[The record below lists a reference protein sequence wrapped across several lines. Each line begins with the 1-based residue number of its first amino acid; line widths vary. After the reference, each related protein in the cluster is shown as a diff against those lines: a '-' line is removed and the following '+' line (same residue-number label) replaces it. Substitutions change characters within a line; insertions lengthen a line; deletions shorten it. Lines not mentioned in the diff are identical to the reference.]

1 MKNIFWKISFREEI
15 EKLTEELTELKK
27 KVQDNKFIFANIQAH
42 IGSYLDIAFLSEEEK
57 KVLVDAEEEMVKEVI
72 EGVEEIKE
80 DDTKSGMDWV
90 YAKPQLQLTPINQIR
105 IQFMKKKCFSKIPK

>member
-1 MKNIFWKISFREEI
+1 M
-15 EKLTEELTELKK
+15 
-27 KVQDNKFIFANIQAH
+27 QDNKFIFANIQAH

-90 YAKPQLQLTPINQIR
+90 YAKSQLQLTKLEYSSW
-105 IQFMKKKCFSKIPK
+105 KKVIFQNS